1 MVKIFLYIRSFAFLI
16 HKRALDTK
24 VLPIKKQK
32 YSELKILIENSGIS
46 GPNEEFAYARYLKA
60 TEFAYYRKETG
71 CIAKYKSLREHMGL
85 SITEADS
92 DFNSPTGVAP
102 GG

>member
-1 MVKIFLYIRSFAFLI
+1 MIRVFLYIRGLAFI
-16 HKRALDTK
+16 VHKRRLDAK
-24 VLPIKKQK
+24 VSPIKKQK
-32 YSELKILIENSGIS
+32 YSDLKLLIESSGIS

-60 TEFAYYRKETG
+60 TEFAQYCRASG

-85 SITEADS
+85 STIKVES
-92 DFNSPTGVAP
+92 DYNNPTGVAP